1 MGRQYVT
8 EEEKDLTLPEDSI
21 HRARLVEIK
30 DRDFSF
36 TDRNTGQQKTGTN
49 LEWWW
54 EITVPQ
60 AGLDADYIGRR
71 VKGECRP
78 KITNRPGNRFRE
90 WSEALL
96 DRPIPVGMVVDTDD
110 LIALEAEIVIG
121 HRQDKKDANKVWEE
135 VTGVL
140 PVDAAQSTQP
150 PF

>member
-1 MGRQYVT
+1 MGRQYSV

-30 DRDFSF
+30 EREFTF
-36 TDRNTGQQKTGTN
+36 TDRNNGQQKTGTN
-49 LEWWW
+49 LEWWF
-54 EITVPQ
+54 EVTVPQ
-60 AGLDADYIGRR
+60 AGLDTDYIGRR

-96 DRPIPVGMVVDTDD
+96 GRDIPVGMVIDTDD
-110 LIALEAEIVIG
+110 LLGLEAEICIG
-121 HRQDKKDANKVWEE
+121 HRQDRKDPAKVWEE
-135 VTGVL
+135 VTGVI
-140 PVDAAQSTQP
+140 PVTGQSEKP